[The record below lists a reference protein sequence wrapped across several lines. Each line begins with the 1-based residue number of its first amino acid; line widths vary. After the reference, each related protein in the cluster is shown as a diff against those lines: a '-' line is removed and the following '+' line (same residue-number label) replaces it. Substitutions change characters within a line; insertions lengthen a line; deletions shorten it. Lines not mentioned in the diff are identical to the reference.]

1 MTRVCFVSQVKP
13 HLLAQYRA
21 RHAQVWPV
29 MLAALRDTG
38 WQDYRLF
45 LSPTGLLVGTVTV
58 DNYAD
63 AQARMALTEVNA
75 RWPAEMGEVFVGLG
89 VAPDEGFVLLEEV
102 FNLEDQLAR
111 AEG

>member
-21 RHAQVWPV
+21 RHAQVWPD

-63 AQARMALTEVNA
+63 AQARMAQTAPGALTEAVPTLPEPHA
-75 RWPAEMGEVFVGLG
+75 SWMGALEAEWLKRYGT
-89 VAPDEGFVLLEEV
+89 
-102 FNLEDQLAR
+102 R
-111 AEG
+111 

>member
-13 HLLAQYRA
+13 HLLAHYRA
-21 RHAQVWPV
+21 RHAQYK
-29 MLAALRDTG
+29 RDTG

-75 RWPAEMGEVFVGLG
+75 RWQAEMAEFFVDNPNN
-89 VAPDEGFVLLEEV
+89 PDEAMEVLEEV
-102 FNLEDQLAR
+102 FNLDEQLA
-111 AEG
+111 ASGLNN